1 MLQGGEGWGVR
12 RQESLR
18 APGPCNAAAGCGGL
32 RATGVILDHP
42 LSWFQNGHQA
52 GLALRFKECR
62 GAGPREPEGRAPL
75 LEGQG
80 IKQTHAR
87 GAMAWL
93 LAPARFASWP
103 PAVCAGF
110 IVIHFGLIQIDDLLG
125 RDPSQLWAKLF
136 SQLFVP
142 LGIAK
147 GLFLCVEPSLRSCR
161 QLLIP
166 FTPPPAAASSSP
178 VASPGACTKALNCSG
193 SVILCEWPR

>member
-32 RATGVILDHP
+32 RATGVILDPP

-62 GAGPREPEGRAPL
+62 GAGPREPEGRAQL
-75 LEGQG
+75 LVGQG

-87 GAMAWL
+87 GAMPRL

-110 IVIHFGLIQIDDLLG
+110 LVLHSGLIPIDDLLG
-125 RDPSQLWAKLF
+125 RDPSQLWAKLLP
-136 SQLFVP
+136 QGFVA
-142 LGIAK
+142 LNRAA
-147 GLFLCVEPSLRSCR
+147 GLF
-161 QLLIP
+161 
-166 FTPPPAAASSSP
+166 
-178 VASPGACTKALNCSG
+178 
-193 SVILCEWPR
+193 